1 MKLFNIILKYKF
13 FIMITLIALI
23 IFALGL
29 FVINKYIYPRTL
41 TLEGMDNKSVKLIMF
56 HVTWCPYC
64 KTAKPIWNKIT
75 ENYNNTQINGK
86 QLKVI
91 SLDCTDDSVM
101 SSEFNNQTI
110 EKVMTSFKLDGQ
122 QYNIEGYPTI
132 LLIDNNN
139 NIIAEFT
146 QNTSYENIEGFIKN
160 NL

>member
-41 TLEGMDNKSVKLIMF
+41 ALEGMNNNSVKLIMF

-75 ENYNNTQINGK
+75 EKYDNVNINGK
-86 QLKVI
+86 QLKVLE
-91 SLDCTDDSVM
+91 LDCTDDSVIVPYY
-101 SSEFNNQTI
+101 NNQTV
-110 EKVMTSFKLDGQ
+110 EKIMSSFTLNNKP
-122 QYNIEGYPTI
+122 YEIEGYPTI
-132 LLIDNNN
+132 LLVNDNNT
-139 NIIAEFT
+139 IIAEFT
-146 QNTSYENIEGFIKN
+146 QNTSYENIETFIKN